1 MAAVLPYLTANDGL
15 RRLSLAQNEIDSESV
30 GMVCLALVPKQRTAW
45 LESVQYLDLGMNMI
59 RDEGAKL
66 VSCNSSTKRTT
77 LRGGGQHRSARLNAL
92 GGTGVETG
100 GPRSP
105 SEWCAPPPEFGRYT
119 SRLTFWL
126 RTISHNCVQ
135 VISLRQPV
143 RVLAETGRSAPLCQ
157 HAVPGNDIG
166 AMGCVELAQSLHAN
180 TSLRSLN
187 IATNR
192 ADVQG
197 ATAFAAAI
205 ASNSSL
211 TSLNLTSNQLCGV
224 DPYQR
229 GSLDLD
235 GIMKIV
241 SALDHNSTLTDV
253 SLDLNRIH
261 GSALDAFK
269 AACER
274 LSSRTGY

>member
-1 MAAVLPYLTANDGL
+1 
-15 RRLSLAQNEIDSESV
+15 
-30 GMVCLALVPKQRTAW
+30 
-45 LESVQYLDLGMNMI
+45 
-59 RDEGAKL
+59 
-66 VSCNSSTKRTT
+66 
-77 LRGGGQHRSARLNAL
+77 
-92 GGTGVETG
+92 
-100 GPRSP
+100 
-105 SEWCAPPPEFGRYT
+105 
-119 SRLTFWL
+119 
-126 RTISHNCVQ
+126 
-135 VISLRQPV
+135 
-143 RVLAETGRSAPLCQ
+143 
-157 HAVPGNDIG
+157 
-166 AMGCVELAQSLHAN
+166 MGCVELAQSLHAN

-241 SALDHNSTLTDV
+241 SALDLNSTLTDV

-261 GSALDAFK
+261 GNALEAFK

>member
-1 MAAVLPYLTANDGL
+1 
-15 RRLSLAQNEIDSESV
+15 
-30 GMVCLALVPKQRTAW
+30 
-45 LESVQYLDLGMNMI
+45 
-59 RDEGAKL
+59 
-66 VSCNSSTKRTT
+66 
-77 LRGGGQHRSARLNAL
+77 
-92 GGTGVETG
+92 
-100 GPRSP
+100 
-105 SEWCAPPPEFGRYT
+105 
-119 SRLTFWL
+119 
-126 RTISHNCVQ
+126 
-135 VISLRQPV
+135 
-143 RVLAETGRSAPLCQ
+143 
-157 HAVPGNDIG
+157 
-166 AMGCVELAQSLHAN
+166 MGCVELAQSLHAN

-261 GSALDAFK
+261 GSALEAFK
-269 AACER
+269 AAFER